1 MKDVNNFITDLI
13 DDMEAR
19 KASDLLLEGGRVPY
33 YYCVGRVITMTSHEA
48 VTAEEIFEDM
58 EALGITIK
66 DQMEKSYIHASNG
79 GYGPNWFLK
88 IRADIIDGNPSV
100 SFRRIPNLTNGANP

>member
-13 DDMEAR
+13 DEMEAR

-33 YYCVGRVITMTSHEA
+33 YYCAGRVIAVTSHEI
-48 VTAEEIFEDM
+48 VTAEEIVEDM
-58 EALGITIK
+58 EALGITVK
-66 DQMEKSYIHASNG
+66 DQMDKSYIHTANG
-79 GYGPNWFLK
+79 GVGPNWFLK

-100 SFRRIPNLTNGANP
+100 SFRRIPNLSKGTNP